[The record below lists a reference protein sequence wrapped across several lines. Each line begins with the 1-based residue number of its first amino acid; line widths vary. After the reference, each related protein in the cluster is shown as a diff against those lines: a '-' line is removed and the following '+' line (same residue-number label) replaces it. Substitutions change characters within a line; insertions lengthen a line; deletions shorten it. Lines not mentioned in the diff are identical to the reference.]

1 MPSLSQP
8 QREELRFAVREILV
22 NASTVALAADMIL
35 RRIERARVCDFA
47 ADTTDVMAALSFL
60 VGLGHVK
67 AEPAAL
73 GATLYYQ
80 ATAAGVLAHE
90 RGQ

>member
-1 MPSLSQP
+1 MSNLTQP
-8 QREELRFAVREILV
+8 QREDLRHAVREQLV
-22 NASTVALAADMIL
+22 HASTVALNAAML
-35 RRIERARVCDFA
+35 ARRIRRTRLLDFA
-47 ADTTDVMAALSFL
+47 FTDDEVAAAAAFL
-60 VGLGHVK
+60 VSLGQ
-67 AEPAAL
+67 AREIPAAL

>member
-35 RRIERARVCDFA
+35 RRIERGKLVDFT
-47 ADTTDVMAALSFL
+47 ADTAAIEGALAFL
-60 VGLGHVK
+60 VSHGQVK

>member
-1 MPSLSQP
+1 MSTLSQP
-8 QREELRFAVREILV
+8 QREELRFAVREQLV
-22 NASTVALAADMIL
+22 NASTVALTAAML
-35 RRIERARVCDFA
+35 TRRIERAKLLDFA
-47 ADTTDVMAALSFL
+47 VTDLEVAAAAAFL
-60 VGLGHVK
+60 VSLGH
-67 AEPAAL
+67 AREIPAAL